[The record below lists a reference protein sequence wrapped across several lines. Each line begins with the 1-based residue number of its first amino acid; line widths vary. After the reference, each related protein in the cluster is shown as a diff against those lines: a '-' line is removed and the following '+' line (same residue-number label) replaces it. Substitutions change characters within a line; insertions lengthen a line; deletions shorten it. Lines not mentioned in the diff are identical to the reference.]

1 MEKKK
6 LQDVVPPTRSI
17 RNIVKDKP
25 AARRIPKSE
34 RFEEG
39 ETYTV
44 EQYREEVLQ
53 EEHPKRAR
61 SGRKLVITGIV
72 VLSIAVLAF
81 AFSLIY
87 ASATVKITPKS
98 ENVSVSGTYT
108 AKKDAKPTELQY
120 EVMTLTKQRGEVVPA
135 TSGEHV
141 ETKARGTVVLYNA
154 YSSSPQMLVVNT
166 RLENTK
172 GQIYRTEKAVTIPGY
187 KNMEGRIVPG
197 TIEVSVLASEP
208 GSAYNMELTD
218 LTGDFKV
225 TAFKGDPKYEA
236 FYGRLKSDI
245 TGGYVGVNKIIAPQ
259 VASSTRAQMRNQ
271 LKTDIIAEAKAQTPE
286 GFVLYDDA
294 IMVEFSSLA
303 NTQKTN
309 QEVIMNEKATLYGV
323 MLKEEE
329 LNKFIATKELQKFA
343 NGKVDGNGIEDLD
356 FTIIN
361 SKDFNPR
368 LGTQLSFSVKG
379 DYRLIGEF
387 PESELK
393 SKLKGT
399 TVKDIAGVLSQYGTI
414 SSADVILRPFW
425 KRTFPLREDRITI
438 EKVI

>member
-6 LQDVVPPTRSI
+6 LQDVVPARRSI
-17 RNIVKDKP
+17 RNVVKEKP
-25 AARRIPKSE
+25 SVRRVPKTE
-34 RFEEG
+34 QFDEG

-44 EQYREEVLQ
+44 EQYREDVL
-53 EEHPKRAR
+53 EAPVRPPK
-61 SGRKLVITGIV
+61 SGISKLLVGGIV
-72 VLSIAVLAF
+72 VISIAVLAF

-87 ASATVKITPKS
+87 ASATVRITPKTES
-98 ENVSVSGTYT
+98 VSVNKTFT

-135 TSGEHV
+135 TSGEHI
-141 ETKARGTVVLYNA
+141 ETKARGTIVLYNA
-154 YSSSPQMLVVNT
+154 YSSSPQLFVVNT
-166 RLENTK
+166 RLENNK

-197 TIEVSVLASEP
+197 TAEVTVIASEP
-208 GSAYNMELTD
+208 GSTYNAELSD
-218 LTGDFKV
+218 ITGDFKV
-225 TAFKGDPKYEA
+225 TAFRGDPKFET
-236 FYGRLKSDI
+236 FYGRLKTDL
-245 TGGYVGVNKIIAPQ
+245 TGGYVGISKNIAPA
-259 VASSTRAQMRNQ
+259 VASSTRARMRDQ
-271 LKTDIIAEAKAQTPE
+271 LKTDIIAEAKAQVPE

-294 IMVEFSSLA
+294 ITVDFSTLS

-309 QEVIMNEKATLYGV
+309 QEVVMNEKATLYGV
-323 MLKEEE
+323 MLKEDE
-329 LNKFIATKELQKFA
+329 LNKFAAPDQMQIFAKGKA
-343 NGKVDGNGIEDLD
+343 NGDGIEKLD

-361 SKDFNPR
+361 TKEFSPR
-368 LGTQLSFSVKG
+368 LGSALTFSLRG
-379 DYRLIGEF
+379 DYRLVGEF

-393 SKLKGT
+393 TKLKGT
-399 TVKDIAGVLSQYGTI
+399 KVEDIAQVLSQYGTI